1 MTFKRTILGLR
12 GASYPDLLRV
22 LFIIAAVIVVMLVLT
37 AIFGVQRPG
46 PSLEIAPD
54 PASGLGLPF

>member
-1 MTFKRTILGLR
+1 MTLNRTILGLR

-22 LFIIAAVIVVMLVLT
+22 LLIIAAVIVVMLVLT
-37 AIFGVQRPG
+37 AIFGVQQLG